1 MMKNLTAKMYE
12 KMTPAEL
19 ARTAYSALAE
29 GDEGEYLKIVSS
41 VPRYDYNVP
50 DIHFTHT
57 FNSIYSMVHIWGTE
71 YWRLMYVNGVS
82 DVLSSHLDVDEEKR
96 HQLRKQSAKAYQ
108 ELLAHTAAMQQVCR
122 DYDIPLSAVARL
134 TGAQFDN
141 LEPADEVLKEQSYGI
156 LKGMLLAMKDSLSR
170 QEVSVDS
177 LQ

>member
-12 KMTPAEL
+12 KMTPVEL

-50 DIHFTHT
+50 DIHFSHT

-82 DVLSSHLDVDEEKR
+82 EILSSHPDVDGEKR
-96 HQLRKQSAKAYQ
+96 HQLKKQSTEASQ
-108 ELLAHTAAMQQVCR
+108 ELLAHTAAMQQICR
-122 DYDIPLSAVARL
+122 DYDIPLPAVARL
-134 TGAQFDN
+134 TGAQFDYP
-141 LEPADEVLKEQSYGI
+141 EPADEALKERAYGI
-156 LKGMLLAMKDSLSR
+156 LKGTLLAWQDSLSR
-170 QEVSVDS
+170 REGNVDS